1 MIFYNVD
8 FPQLLETQYLI
19 DDTTKNRMINTVLLQ
34 KDTANYHGGYT
45 FHVRDNHGDFKKL
58 YQYFFDTVSKLFGP
72 LKLSPKHKTW
82 CWANVY
88 NCNDFKTN
96 MHDHK
101 HASSVNAVYYLKIP
115 TDIDLNEGGLDIK
128 LGNNIINFLPEDG
141 DLIIMPSDLLHEP
154 QSHSSDQFRIAIN
167 MEICTIN
174 NYSTYYLE
182 DKIHEYARPKL

>member
-19 DDTTKNRMINTVLLQ
+19 DATTKHRMIDTVLSQ

-45 FHVRDNHGDFKKL
+45 FHIRDNHSDFKKL
-58 YQYFFDTVSKLFGP
+58 YQYFFNTVNELFGP
-72 LKLSPKHKTW
+72 LKLSDRHKTW

-101 HASSVNAVYYLKIP
+101 HASSINAVYYLKIP
-115 TDIDLNEGGLDIK
+115 ADIGLNEGGLNIK
-128 LGNNIINFLPEDG
+128 VSDSVINFLPEEG
-141 DLIIMPSDLLHEP
+141 DLIIMPSNVLHEP
-154 QSHSSDQFRIAIN
+154 QSHSSAQFRIAIN
-167 MEICTIN
+167 MEICTVN
-174 NYSTYYLE
+174 DYSTYYLE
-182 DKIHEYARPKL
+182 DKIHEHANPKL